1 MKVDILGKPYRVVEA
16 TDSQMPESFG
26 TASCKDQ
33 VITLKKSLAAGQ
45 KADTML
51 HEVVHIIST
60 ELALELPEE
69 TIRRLAVGLHSAG
82 VKVTLKK

>member
-16 TDSQMPESFG
+16 TDGQMPDSFG

-33 VITLKKSLAAGQ
+33 IITLKKSMAAGQ

-51 HEVVHIIST
+51 HEVIHIISN
-60 ELALELPEE
+60 ELALELPED

-82 VKVTLKK
+82 VKVAMKK